1 VHKLRAQYFSVYYK
15 WAKSPQELKCAGHG
29 SNIVKWSTVCS
40 SQAITITFK
49 HTAFWCSTLCSYRSA
64 QKAKQRT
71 YKRKTPASKSQF
83 KGTLKAPR
91 SLTGMRQQARYLAM
105 TLQPLH
111 YVSRKGVGVGKEENR
126 LKWSSAAVQQ
136 FPFHRCQQKESTF
149 CSVNT
154 ETTFFSAI
162 YY

>member
-1 VHKLRAQYFSVYYK
+1 MLYIMFLQICS
-15 WAKSPQELKCAGHG
+15 KSKAENLQEENTG
-29 SNIVKWSTVCS
+29 I
-40 SQAITITFK
+40 Q
-49 HTAFWCSTLCSYRSA
+49 
-64 QKAKQRT
+64 
-71 YKRKTPASKSQF
+71 SQF

-105 TLQPLH
+105 ALQPLH